1 MTINNMS
8 KRKVNEMRKQE
19 LQSYIDRY
27 RDELV
32 NNVIPFW
39 QTHSPDRVHGGFYN
53 YLGRDGK
60 VLHTDKNVRQLGRQ
74 VLLYARA
81 YTELEKRQEWLDLAL
96 DGIQFVDRYCFDDR
110 MDAPITRSQR
120 MAARCANGAT
130 WSPNT
135 TL

>member
-60 VLHTDKNVRQLGRQ
+60 ALHTTAGGWPHPRKEVRPCDLH
-74 VLLYARA
+74 LLFM
-81 YTELEKRQEWLDLAL
+81 L
-96 DGIQFVDRYCFDDR
+96 
-110 MDAPITRSQR
+110 
-120 MAARCANGAT
+120 AARP
-130 WSPNT
+130 SH
-135 TL
+135 